1 MKAFITAFLL
11 ILFSSQI
18 IYSTGEQ
25 RLLSEPDPDIYKD
38 KIVFTY
44 ENDLWL
50 VSSNGGTAT
59 RLTSFPGNEFSAKF
73 SPDGKSIAFT
83 AGYDG
88 TYSVYVMPS
97 EGGEPVRLTYTPS
110 TAQSIAWT
118 PDGKRIV
125 FRSYWEN
132 YISRDPNLYFVN
144 KEGSAPEK
152 LPIDRGTLCSF
163 NSDGSKMLYNRKG
176 NEEYY
181 WKRYKGGTTY

>member
-59 RLTSFPGNEFSAKF
+59 QINKF
-73 SPDGKSIAFT
+73 S
-83 AGYDG
+83 
-88 TYSVYVMPS
+88 
-97 EGGEPVRLTYTPS
+97 R
-110 TAQSIAWT
+110 Q
-118 PDGKRIV
+118 RI
-125 FRSYWEN
+125 
-132 YISRDPNLYFVN
+132 
-144 KEGSAPEK
+144 
-152 LPIDRGTLCSF
+152 LCKIFS
-163 NSDGSKMLYNRKG
+163 
-176 NEEYY
+176 
-181 WKRYKGGTTY
+181 

>member
-1 MKAFITAFLL
+1 MKALITAFLL
-11 ILFSSQI
+11 IIFSSQI
-18 IYSTGEQ
+18 IYSTDGQ

-50 VSSNGGTAT
+50 VNSNGGTAT

-110 TAQSIAWT
+110 SAQSIAWT

-144 KEGSAPEK
+144 KEG
-152 LPIDRGTLCSF
+152 
-163 NSDGSKMLYNRKG
+163 
-176 NEEYY
+176 
-181 WKRYKGGTTY
+181 